1 MAPCGAHRPPLI
13 TVLATLA
20 TVGWLLDPF
29 AVPFMQ
35 HALLAVVLL
44 AVAGGVLGTWVVLRG
59 LAFFT
64 HAVGTATFPGLVVAG
79 PAGVAAP
86 VAALAAGTGFAAL
99 AARLAGR
106 RRAGGAGT
114 DATVGLLLIG
124 ALALGAV
131 LASDVFIS
139 GAGVDQLLFGT
150 LLGLRAGDVWLAGG
164 IAVVAVGAGAALTR
178 TWLATGFD
186 PASTRA
192 LGVAG
197 ARGDRLLLVLL
208 AVAVVAVLPAV
219 GALLVTTLLAV
230 PAATARLWASSL
242 RGLLCGAVVVALVDG
257 VSGLLVAWYLDLPP
271 GPAIA
276 VVSAGFFGV
285 VAVGRAV
292 AQRRPARLV

>member
-1 MAPCGAHRPPLI
+1 M
-13 TVLATLA
+13 
-20 TVGWLLDPF
+20 GWLLDPF

-35 HALLAVVLL
+35 RALLAVVLL
-44 AVAGGVLGTWVVLRG
+44 AVVSGVLGTWVVLRG

-99 AARLAGR
+99 TARLAAR
-106 RRAGGAGT
+106 RGAGGAGA
-114 DATVGLLLIG
+114 DATIGLLLIG

-131 LASDVFIS
+131 LASDVFTS

-150 LLGLRAGDVWLAGG
+150 LVGLRAGDLWLAGG
-164 IAVVAVGAGAALTR
+164 VAIGAVGAGAALGR

-186 PASTRA
+186 PASTHA

-197 ARGDRLLLVLL
+197 AWGDRLLLGLL

-242 RGLLCGAVVVALVDG
+242 RSLVCGAVGVALVDG
-257 VSGLLVAWYLDLPP
+257 VAGLLVAWYLDLPP

-276 VVSAGFFGV
+276 VVSGGLFGV
-285 VAVGRAV
+285 VALARAV
-292 AQRRPARLV
+292 LQRRWRAA